1 MRRRSFVNHFL
12 EFFYIFVS
20 QSREVA
26 RLRGQLASV
35 ALRGTGDQ
43 ISKNHFHATWARD
56 GEGNE
61 GSLEV

>member
-43 ISKNHFHATWARD
+43 ISKNHFTQHGPATVREMRD
-56 GEGNE
+56 R
-61 GSLEV
+61 LV